1 MLWIGLFLYE
11 QAYGTDVGKTG
22 VGDVPAAGALGLL
35 AHFQG
40 DLPPSVWEERAKGL
54 AGVDTAAVEQ
64 QAGVGVGVL
73 RGGQLDL
80 PKSFSVHDRTSSYN
94 KYKKESCFFAANR
107 KIQVP

>member
-1 MLWIGLFLYE
+1 M
-11 QAYGTDVGKTG
+11 GKTG

-54 AGVDTAAVEQ
+54 AGGDTAAVEQ
-64 QAGVGVGVL
+64 LAGVGGGVL

-80 PKSFSVHDRTSSYN
+80 P
-94 KYKKESCFFAANR
+94 
-107 KIQVP
+107 

>member
-1 MLWIGLFLYE
+1 MLCLGLFLYE
-11 QAYGTDVGKTG
+11 QTDGTDVGKTG

-80 PKSFSVHDRTSSYN
+80 P
-94 KYKKESCFFAANR
+94 
-107 KIQVP
+107 

>member
-1 MLWIGLFLYE
+1 M
-11 QAYGTDVGKTG
+11 GKTG

-40 DLPPSVWEERAKGL
+40 NLPPSVRKERTKGL

-64 QAGVGVGVL
+64 QAGVGGGVL

-80 PKSFSVHDRTSSYN
+80 PKSFSVHDRTSS
-94 KYKKESCFFAANR
+94 A
-107 KIQVP
+107 

>member
-1 MLWIGLFLYE
+1 M
-11 QAYGTDVGKTG
+11 GKTG
-22 VGDVPAAGALGLL
+22 VGDVPAAGDLGLL

-64 QAGVGVGVL
+64 QAGVWVGGL
-73 RGGQLDL
+73 RRGQPDL
-80 PKSFSVHDRTSSYN
+80 PESFSVHDKTSSYN

-107 KIQVP
+107 KNAKHI